1 MIETPTT
8 DDLLKNKAMRIIE
21 VNQKLPYRELKRK
34 LQKQQVPESVIEEVL
49 ILDEEQELENAIR
62 VVRIK
67 SKTVKGRNPI
77 AMKQKLLKQLMSKG
91 FGYEISAKALSEVN
105 NA

>member
-34 LQKQQVPESVIEEVL
+34 LQKQQVPESVINGT
-49 ILDEEQELENAIR
+49 I
-62 VVRIK
+62 
-67 SKTVKGRNPI
+67 
-77 AMKQKLLKQLMSKG
+77 
-91 FGYEISAKALSEVN
+91 F
-105 NA
+105 